1 MKRYLLTL
9 VMVVFLAAF
18 SIAGFAVEVIHDEDM
33 LSPRGMCFDE
43 KNGRIIFADSD
54 AHAIFEYNLNT
65 KKVKR
70 IAGKVLG
77 RDLRGMPVGGYVD
90 GDVAKAVFHHPTDVA
105 INSAGTI
112 FVVDSGNHAIRQI
125 SNGKVTTI
133 VGGKSEGD
141 ADGSRQIA
149 LFNYPTC
156 VAVHPVNGNVY
167 VSDTENN
174 KVKRITE
181 SSKAESLS
189 VKVQKPSGIAAA
201 NKGFYVCDPVN
212 ARILKILR
220 DKQVEETIGSKPGFV
235 NGPIT
240 AARFNTPSD
249 VYVDKETLYVADTMN
264 HAVRRIRTDKVR
276 GRVVETVAGGHVGFQ
291 DEKGNILFDRP
302 RSVLVAN
309 GNLFIADTG
318 NSRIVNLGDVSKLER
333 YTYREPS
340 ADLSSP
346 DIYIDGTKITFDQ
359 VKPFVLNES
368 TYIPVRGVIEHIGGQ
383 VDWIQSEM
391 AAVCKY
397 RDKEL
402 KLKFGE
408 DLVAKD
414 ERTYMPLRYVIEKF
428 GITIR
433 WNQEYQIIEIN
444 TY

>member
-1 MKRYLLTL
+1 MKRYLLISFTAI
-9 VMVVFLAAF
+9 FLAIF
-18 SIAGFAVEVIHDEDM
+18 SIASFGVDVIHHEDM

-54 AHAIFEYNLNT
+54 AHAIFEYNLST

-90 GDVAKAVFHHPTDVA
+90 GDVEKAVFHHPTDVA

-125 SNGKVTTI
+125 SNGKVTTV
-133 VGGKSEGD
+133 VGGKGEGD

-149 LFNYPTC
+149 LFSYPTC
-156 VAVHPVNGNVY
+156 IAVSRTGGNVY
-167 VSDTENN
+167 ISDTENN
-174 KVKRITE
+174 KVKRINAN
-181 SSKAESLS
+181 SKAESLPFMIDKAS
-189 VKVQKPSGIAAA
+189 GIAVADKAFYICEPGRGRVLKVQKDKSIA
-201 NKGFYVCDPVN
+201 
-212 ARILKILR
+212 
-220 DKQVEETIGSKPGFV
+220 ETIGSKPGFV
-235 NGPIT
+235 NGPIS

-249 VYVDKETLYVADTMN
+249 VCVDKETLYVADTMN
-264 HAVRRIRTDKVR
+264 HAVRRIRTDKNR
-276 GRVVETVAGGHVGFQ
+276 GRVVETLAGGHVGFQ

-309 GNLFIADTG
+309 GKLFVADTG
-318 NSRIVNLGDVSKLER
+318 NSRIVNLGEVDKLRR

-340 ADLSSP
+340 ADLTSP
-346 DIYIDGTKITFDQ
+346 DIYVDGTKIIFEQ
-359 VKPFVLNES
+359 VKPFVMNET

-391 AAVCKY
+391 AAVCKFGG
-397 RDKEL
+397 KEL
-402 KLKFGE
+402 KLKLGQ

-428 GITIR
+428 GLKIE
-433 WNQEYQIIEIN
+433 WNQEYQIIEIH